1 MLFNG
6 WGSIGRVALAGVASY
21 AVLVLML
28 RLSGK
33 RTLSKLN
40 AFDLVVTV
48 ALGSTLSSVIL
59 DRSVALAD
67 GLAAL
72 ALLIG
77 LQYAVAWA
85 ATRSRRFDGIVK
97 SEPRVLFYRGR
108 FARDAMREERITEDA
123 VLAAVRSARV
133 DDLGSVEAVVLESS
147 GDLSVLHGTHGDRA
161 RRATLPHLSP
171 SLSPTPGDQPSG
183 P

>member
-1 MLFNG
+1 VLFNG
-6 WGSIGRVALAGVASY
+6 WGSIGRVVLAGVAAY
-21 AVLVLML
+21 ALLVLML

-59 DRSVALAD
+59 DRSIALAD

-85 ATRSRRFDGIVK
+85 ATRSIRFDRIVK
-97 SEPRVLFYRGR
+97 SEPRVLYYRGA
-108 FARDAMREERITEDA
+108 FARDAMRDERITEDA
-123 VLAAVRSARV
+123 VLAAIRSARIAHLDSV
-133 DDLGSVEAVVLESS
+133 DAVVLESS
-147 GDLSVLHGTHGDRA
+147 GDLSVLRGAPRDL
-161 RRATLPHLSP
+161 RRATLPHRPSTSP
-171 SLSPTPGDQPSG
+171 GAQGDQPSRS
-183 P
+183 